1 MARRKKGLPITGWLN
16 FHKPYEMTSTQAVG
30 KTRWLLKA
38 RKAGHGGTLD
48 PLATGVLPIAFGEA
62 TKVLPYLVDASK
74 TYRFTVAWGQQT
86 STDDLEGDVVAESH
100 TRPAPAAIEGIL
112 ARFTGPIEQ
121 TPPMYSA
128 IKING
133 ERAYDLARRG
143 EAVEMASRQVTIHR
157 LALLDAAKDS
167 ATFEADCSKGTY
179 IRSLGRDMALALG
192 TVGHITMLE
201 RRRVGPFTL
210 ADAIKLETL
219 EDIAHKPQLLL
230 PLETVLDDIPALAI
244 TAEDVQRI
252 HQGQALARGGA
263 AGGETVLTF
272 EGAAVAIAQVD
283 DGRIQPRRVFQLGDT
298 LKTDR

>member
-1 MARRKKGLPITGWLN
+1 MGRRKKGLPITGWLN
-16 FHKPYEMTSTQAVG
+16 FHKPLEMTSTQAVG
-30 KTRWLLKA
+30 KTRWLLNA

-74 TYRFTVAWGQQT
+74 TYRFTVAWGVQT
-86 STDDLEGDVVAESH
+86 STDDLEGESIAASEV
-100 TRPAPAAIEGIL
+100 RPGQSAIE
-112 ARFTGPIEQ
+112 AVRAQFTGTIEQ
-121 TPPMYSA
+121 TPPIYSA
-128 IKING
+128 IKVG
-133 ERAYDLARRG
+133 GQRAYDLARRG
-143 EAVEMASRQVTIHR
+143 EAVEMKSRQVTIHR
-157 LALLDAAKDS
+157 LSLLEATGGA
-167 ATFEADCSKGTY
+167 ATFETDCSKGTY

-201 RRRVGPFTL
+201 RRRVGPFAL
-210 ADAIKLETL
+210 SDAIKLETL
-219 EDIAHKPQLLL
+219 EDMTHKPQLLL

-252 HQGQALARGGA
+252 LQGQVLAREGA

-272 EGAAVAIAQVD
+272 DGAAVAIAQVD
-283 DGRIQPRRVFQLGDT
+283 EGRIQPRRVFQLGDS